1 MNPSRHFL
9 MQLAFAA
16 SLVTCGVVI
25 SAQSTP
31 PPLLIRNVRVFD
43 GERVLENRDVWVENG
58 LIARVGDRNESAVPA
73 DVIDGNGRT
82 LLPGLIDA
90 HVHVPAVPDEAL
102 RQFADLGVT
111 TVLDM
116 FGGGRKLASRKRIV
130 AEHPLGMADL
140 RVAGFGATAPGSM
153 LEKMAQQPFPS
164 IDRPQQAQSWVDARI
179 AEGSDYIKIIDDEPE
194 GGKID
199 QETIEA
205 IVQAAHRRGK
215 LAVAHVLSEQKARE
229 AITAGVDG
237 LAHLFIG
244 DTASSDFGQFAASRH
259 VFVVPTLTI
268 LRTLCGESDGRA
280 LLEDSHLAPFIP
292 ADQRPALT
300 RPPSPERHHLCNGT
314 NDALHQLVAAHVPIL
329 AGTDTM
335 PPGQAGA
342 FAVTGYG
349 ATLHAELKLLVDQGM
364 NAAEALTA
372 ATAATARAFGLTD
385 RGQIK
390 AGMRADLLLVEGN
403 PTEDILATRNIVD
416 VWTDGVRVDRRR

>member
-1 MNPSRHFL
+1 MNRSRNTVIHF
-9 MQLAFAA
+9 ACAA
-16 SLVTCGVVI
+16 SLVACFVAV

-31 PPLLIRNVRVFD
+31 APLLIRNVRVFD
-43 GERVLENRDVWVENG
+43 GERVFERRDVWIENG
-58 LIARVGDRNESAVPA
+58 SIARVLDATESTTSVEA
-73 DVIDGNGRT
+73 IDGHGRT

-90 HVHVPAVPDEAL
+90 HVHVPGVPDEAL

-116 FGGGRKLASRKRIV
+116 FGGGRKLASRQRIV
-130 AEHPLGMADL
+130 VEHVPGMADL
-140 RVAGFGATAPGSM
+140 RLAGFGATAPGSM
-153 LEKMAQQPFPS
+153 LEKMALQSFPS
-164 IDRPQQAQSWVDARI
+164 IDRPEQAQAWVDARI
-179 AEGSDYIKIIDDEPE
+179 AEGSDYIKIIDDETE
-194 GGKID
+194 GGRLD
-199 QETIEA
+199 QQTIKA

-244 DTASSDFGQFAASRH
+244 DAASSDFGQFAASHH

-268 LRTLCGESDGRA
+268 LRTLCGQSDGRA
-280 LLEDSHLAPFIP
+280 LLEDQRLAPFIP

-300 RPPSPERHHLCNGT
+300 RAPSPERQYLCKGT
-314 NDALHQLVAAHVPIL
+314 NDALHQLLAAHVPIL

-335 PPGQAGA
+335 APGQVGA

-364 NAAEALTA
+364 NAVEALTA
-372 ATAATARAFGLTD
+372 ATAAPARAFGLTD
-385 RGQIK
+385 RGQIRT
-390 AGMRADLLLVEGN
+390 GMRADLLLVDGN
-403 PTEDILATRNIVD
+403 PTQDILATRNIVD
-416 VWTDGVRVDRRR
+416 VWTRGVRVDRRR